1 MNTSRSIILA
11 ALLAF
16 GLMSAALPPWFCPLH
31 LLVPEPYFLRS
42 KSQLDNTEIVRDI
55 DDYFT
60 RQARPAM
67 VAMILGLLLWAGF
80 AWFSSS
86 RGSAIALLIV
96 VLVLPALTFLR
107 FLTGGGFSGGM

>member
-1 MNTSRSIILA
+1 MNTSRYIILA

-16 GLMSAALPPWFCPLH
+16 GLTSAALPPYFCPLH

-42 KSQLDNTEIVRDI
+42 KSQLDHTEIARDD

-60 RQARPAM
+60 RQARPYMFAI
-67 VAMILGLLLWAGF
+67 ILGVLVGAGF

-86 RGSAIALLIV
+86 RGPAITLLIV
-96 VLVLPALTFLR
+96 VLVLPALTFLHL
-107 FLTGGGFSGGM
+107 LTAGGFSGGM